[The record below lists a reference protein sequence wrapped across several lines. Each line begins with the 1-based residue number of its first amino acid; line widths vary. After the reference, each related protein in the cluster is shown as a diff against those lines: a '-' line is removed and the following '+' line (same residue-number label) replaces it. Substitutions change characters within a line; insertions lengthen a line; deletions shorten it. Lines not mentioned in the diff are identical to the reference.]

1 LHAVHRTTQQAVERL
16 AGRMLAYGGTV
27 HCRGNRLR
35 LVLHESITHSGG
47 SIACLIGNDAQGTLR
62 R

>member
-1 LHAVHRTTQQAVERL
+1 VVSLLDRGCPLSTRTTQQAVERL

-35 LVLHESITHSGG
+35 LVLHEPITHASP
-47 SIACLIGNDAQGTLR
+47 AAA
-62 R
+62 